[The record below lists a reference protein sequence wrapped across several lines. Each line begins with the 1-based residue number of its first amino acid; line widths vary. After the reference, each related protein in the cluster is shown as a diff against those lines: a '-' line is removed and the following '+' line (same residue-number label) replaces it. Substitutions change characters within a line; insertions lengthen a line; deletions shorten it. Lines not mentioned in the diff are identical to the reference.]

1 MNRNTASYLLATLC
15 ALTLAAGCTTAPKS
29 EEGKEKLE
37 DRAASAVAKAESED
51 AGMTNLLNSAAGY
64 AVFPRIGKGGAGVG
78 GAYGHGV
85 LYENGQMVGYCDM
98 TQATVGAE
106 LGGQE
111 YTEIV
116 VLKTPEALQ
125 DFKKGHVKFDAQA
138 SAVALKRG
146 ASENA
151 KFHNG
156 VAVFTFGEK
165 GLMVEASVGG
175 QKFSYQPK

>member
-1 MNRNTASYLLATLC
+1 MNRNTASWLLATLC
-15 ALTLAAGCTTAPKS
+15 ALTLAAGCTTAPKT
-29 EEGKEKLE
+29 EEGRDKLE
-37 DRAASAVAKAESED
+37 DRAASAVSKAQSED
-51 AGMTNLLNSAAGY
+51 AGMANLLNSAAGY
-64 AVFPRIGKGGAGVG
+64 AVFPKIGKGGAGVG

-85 LYENGQMVGYCDM
+85 LYENGQIVGYCDM

-146 ASENA
+146 SSENA
-151 KFHNG
+151 KYHNG

-175 QKFSYQPK
+175 QKFSYQAK

>member
-1 MNRNTASYLLATLC
+1 MSRNTPSWLFAALC
-15 ALTLAAGCTTAPKS
+15 ALTLAAGCTTAPRT
-29 EEGKEKLE
+29 EQGKEKLE
-37 DRAASAVAKAESED
+37 DRAASAISKAQIQD
-51 AGMTNLLNSAAGY
+51 PAINNLLNSSAGY
-64 AVFPRIGKGGAGVG
+64 AVFPTIGKGGAGVG
-78 GAYGHGV
+78 GAYGHGLV
-85 LYENGQMVGYCDM
+85 YENGQPTGYCDM

-151 KFHNG
+151 KYHNG